1 MKLIFMGTPDF
12 AVTILRGLIAAGHSL
27 LAVVSQPDR
36 PVGRKQ
42 VITAPPVTLAALEL
56 GIRVLQPTKL
66 RTTEARADLEP
77 LLKQPDAIV
86 VAAYGRI
93 LPDWIL
99 SAPRYG
105 CLNVH
110 SSLLPRYRGAA
121 PINWAIANGESETG
135 VTTMQMDPGLDTGP
149 ILLQRKTPIGD
160 TETAPQLTSRLAVI
174 GAELMVETLQRLD
187 DGTLSPI
194 PQDDSQASNA
204 PLLKREDGLIDWHW
218 SSIEIL
224 NRQRGFTPFPGCY
237 TIADHRRLEILRA
250 VSENS
255 LERHAESGTII
266 EIVKDSFVVQCG
278 HDSQLRVMEVQLE
291 GRRIMPARDLLN
303 GGSLKTGMRLG

>member
-1 MKLIFMGTPDF
+1 MGTPDF